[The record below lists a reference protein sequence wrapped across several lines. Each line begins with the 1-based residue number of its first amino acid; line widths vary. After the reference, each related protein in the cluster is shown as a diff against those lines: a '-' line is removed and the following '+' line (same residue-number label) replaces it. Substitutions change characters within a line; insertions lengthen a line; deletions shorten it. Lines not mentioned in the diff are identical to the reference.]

1 MVEKLKARLKANPKV
16 NLVDMQLPLTNG
28 DPTPKLKDVLEGEVA
43 DKYYVNQ
50 ETVEKIIQE
59 TDFTERL
66 VSITLTNK
74 GEE

>member
-43 DKYYVNQ
+43 DK
-50 ETVEKIIQE
+50 
-59 TDFTERL
+59 
-66 VSITLTNK
+66 
-74 GEE
+74 